1 MFLANS
7 ISSVFILMLLLYAVS
22 MFVFL
27 RFNRGLAPTS
37 RRQQARRYL
46 IGSLLSGMA
55 LSLTGLSVW
64 SPQVVAALVVCLA
77 WMLTW
82 NITTDLSFRRSSP
95 DYDNHIDIAFAL
107 YLFGFLVGL
116 YATLAQLS
124 AVAAAVVCGI
134 IESVL
139 LLVPVAEVG
148 YYLIYKTRIDTT
160 GVQPMLETDSKKEI

>member
-7 ISSVFILMLLLYAVS
+7 LSSVFILMLLLYAVS

-46 IGSLLSGMA
+46 IGSLLSGIA
-55 LSLTGLSVW
+55 LLLTGLSVW

-95 DYDNHIDIAFAL
+95 DYDNHIDIAF
-107 YLFGFLVGL
+107 GK
-116 YATLAQLS
+116 LAFK
-124 AVAAAVVCGI
+124 I
-134 IESVL
+134 FF
-139 LLVPVAEVG
+139 
-148 YYLIYKTRIDTT
+148 R
-160 GVQPMLETDSKKEI
+160 